1 MHEARFVCNV
11 PSGALDGA
19 RYRPS
24 LYGHGLLGRAEQV
37 NDDKLYAL
45 HDDGLMFCATDWIGM
60 ANEDIPNAVGIL
72 QELSGFPSLAD
83 RLQRGFL
90 GFLYLGRALI
100 HPEGFSSSGLPGRG
114 ESVIDRR
121 RLFYDGGSQGILG
134 AGLAAVAP
142 DFTRAALGV
151 PGMNYSLLLRRSID
165 FDAYGAILNVSYP
178 ASSSAR

>member
-60 ANEDIPNAVGIL
+60 ANGDIPNAVGIL

-83 RLQRGFL
+83 RLQQGFL

-100 HPEGFSSSGLPGRG
+100 HPEGFSSHPAFRAGGGRSSIGDGCSTTAAARVASSALGSPQLRPTSPGRR
-114 ESVIDRR
+114 SVYR
-121 RLFYDGGSQGILG
+121 G
-134 AGLAAVAP
+134 
-142 DFTRAALGV
+142 
-151 PGMNYSLLLRRSID
+151 
-165 FDAYGAILNVSYP
+165 
-178 ASSSAR
+178 